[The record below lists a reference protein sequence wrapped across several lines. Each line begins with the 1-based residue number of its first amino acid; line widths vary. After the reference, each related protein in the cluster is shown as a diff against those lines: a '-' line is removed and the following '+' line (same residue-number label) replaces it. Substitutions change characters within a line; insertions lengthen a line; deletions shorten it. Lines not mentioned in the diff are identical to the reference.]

1 MSLKILIIEDE
12 PDIRK
17 NLEYNLSRE
26 GYSVLTAA
34 SIAEAEQLIYSNNL
48 SLVLLD
54 LMLPDGS
61 GLELCKKMKSDPDIQ
76 NLPIII
82 LTAKDDEV
90 DKVVG
95 FEIGADDYVT
105 KPFSVREL
113 ILRIKAVLKRGE
125 KKKDIVEIDRQFGD
139 LKIDIDSHEVYVD
152 GELVNLTALE
162 FKLLIQLVDRRG
174 RVQSREQLL
183 TDVGVCGWGRPVL
196 LHSRRNPAVAAAEAG
211 PELAGGGRGAMLYI
225 SGNDTP
231 ASKALKGTKDWTQVK
246 MRLKSGLDTSLTIT
260 CLFGGW
266 GIVTGKAWWDDV
278 SLRKVT
284 YEVIESDES
293 ESVAKGNVERGKKI
307 FMTHPIAACTRCHVV
322 KGVGGPVGPVGPV
335 SPVGPVGLNLRET
348 NKAKTN
354 MLAAHVAAMRSPDS
368 VTNTPPQNAPPKYP
382 AGTTI

>member
-61 GLELCKKMKSDPDIQ
+61 GLELCKKMKSDPDLQ

-113 ILRIKAVLKRGE
+113 ILRIKAVLKRGDN
-125 KKKDIVEIDRQFGD
+125 KKDIVEIDRQFGD
-139 LKIDIDSHEVYVD
+139 LKIDIDSHEVFVD

-183 TDVGVCGWGRPVL
+183 ADVWGY
-196 LHSRRNPAVAAAEAG
+196 SAEVTT
-211 PELAGGGRGAMLYI
+211 RTV
-225 SGNDTP
+225 DTHI
-231 ASKALKGTKDWTQVK
+231 KRLREKLGTMGKYVQ
-246 MRLKSGLDTSLTIT
+246 TI
-260 CLFGGW
+260 
-266 GIVTGKAWWDDV
+266 
-278 SLRKVT
+278 R
-284 YEVIESDES
+284 
-293 ESVAKGNVERGKKI
+293 
-307 FMTHPIAACTRCHVV
+307 
-322 KGVGGPVGPVGPV
+322 GVGYKF
-335 SPVGPVGLNLRET
+335 S
-348 NKAKTN
+348 
-354 MLAAHVAAMRSPDS
+354 RSPD
-368 VTNTPPQNAPPKYP
+368 Q
-382 AGTTI
+382 